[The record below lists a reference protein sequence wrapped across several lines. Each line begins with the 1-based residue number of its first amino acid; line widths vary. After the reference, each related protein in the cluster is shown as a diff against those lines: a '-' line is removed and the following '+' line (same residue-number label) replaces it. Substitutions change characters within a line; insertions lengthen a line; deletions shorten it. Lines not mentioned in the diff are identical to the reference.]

1 MKSLLEFSVHSRWT
15 FTAYISIVVAGGV
28 NMTILEK
35 LYDGEII
42 PSETAVPDTEE
53 YREKLQKKT
62 RLAEEIKNALSAEK
76 SELADQLMA
85 LCLSIAEDEC
95 KCTYAEGV
103 RFGIDLM
110 IEINRMNEASP
121 SILPQLE
128 K

>member
-1 MKSLLEFSVHSRWT
+1 
-15 FTAYISIVVAGGV
+15 
-28 NMTILEK
+28 MTILEK

-53 YREKLQKKT
+53 YQEKLQKKA
-62 RLAEEIKNALSAEK
+62 RLAEKIKNALPAEK

-110 IEINRMNEASP
+110 IEINRMNKASP

>member
-1 MKSLLEFSVHSRWT
+1 
-15 FTAYISIVVAGGV
+15 
-28 NMTILEK
+28 MTILEK

-42 PSETAVPDTEE
+42 PSETAVPGTEE

-62 RLAEEIKNALSAEK
+62 RIMQSIREALPADRQ
-76 SELADQLMA
+76 ELLTELKA

-95 KCTYAEGV
+95 RCTYAEADYRHFAHHRTAHYAEGV

-110 IEINRMNEASP
+110 VEIHGKDKTAP
-121 SILPQLE
+121 VILPRLD

>member
-1 MKSLLEFSVHSRWT
+1 
-15 FTAYISIVVAGGV
+15 
-28 NMTILEK
+28 MTILEK

-42 PSETAVPDTEE
+42 PSETAVPGTEE

-62 RLAEEIKNALSAEK
+62 RIMN
-76 SELADQLMA
+76 A

-95 KCTYAEGV
+95 RCTYAEGV

-110 IEINRMNEASP
+110 VEIHGKDKTAP
-121 SILPQLE
+121 VILPRLD

>member
-1 MKSLLEFSVHSRWT
+1 
-15 FTAYISIVVAGGV
+15 
-28 NMTILEK
+28 MTILEK

-42 PSETAVPDTEE
+42 PSETAVPDTKE

-62 RLAEEIKNALSAEK
+62 RLAEGIKNALSAEK
-76 SELADQLMA
+76 SELVDQLTA

>member
-1 MKSLLEFSVHSRWT
+1 MKSLLKFSVYSRWT
-15 FTAYISIVVAGGV
+15 FKGYISIVVAGGV

-53 YREKLQKKT
+53 YREKLQKKK
-62 RLAEEIKNALSAEK
+62 RLAEEIKNALPAEK
-76 SELADQLMA
+76 SELVNQLTA

-95 KCTYAEGV
+95 RCTYAEGV

-110 IEINRMNEASP
+110 TEINRMNEASP

>member
-1 MKSLLEFSVHSRWT
+1 
-15 FTAYISIVVAGGV
+15 
-28 NMTILEK
+28 MTILEK

-53 YREKLQKKT
+53 YREKLQKKKQI
-62 RLAEEIKNALSAEK
+62 AEELKKALPADK
-76 SELADQLMA
+76 TELLDQLTA
-85 LCLSIAEDEC
+85 LYLSIAEDEC

>member
-1 MKSLLEFSVHSRWT
+1 MKSLLEFSAYFRWT

-53 YREKLQKKT
+53 YQEKLQKKA
-62 RLAEEIKNALSAEK
+62 RLAEEIKNALPAEK
-76 SELADQLMA
+76 SELVNQLTA

-95 KCTYAEGV
+95 RCTYAEGV

-110 IEINRMNEASP
+110 TEINRMNEVSP
-121 SILPQLE
+121 SILPRLE

>member
-1 MKSLLEFSVHSRWT
+1 
-15 FTAYISIVVAGGV
+15 
-28 NMTILEK
+28 MTILEK

-53 YREKLQKKT
+53 YREKLREKKQ
-62 RLAEEIKNALSAEK
+62 LAEEIKNVLPAEK
-76 SELADQLMA
+76 SDLLDQLTA

-95 KCTYAEGV
+95 RCTYAEGV

>member
-1 MKSLLEFSVHSRWT
+1 MKSLLKFSAYSRWT
-15 FTAYISIVVAGGV
+15 FKGYISIVVAGGV

-53 YREKLQKKT
+53 YREKLREKKQ
-62 RLAEEIKNALSAEK
+62 LAEEIKNVLPAEK
-76 SELADQLMA
+76 SDLLDQLTA

-95 KCTYAEGV
+95 RCTYAEGV

>member
-1 MKSLLEFSVHSRWT
+1 
-15 FTAYISIVVAGGV
+15 
-28 NMTILEK
+28 MTILEK

>member
-1 MKSLLEFSVHSRWT
+1 
-15 FTAYISIVVAGGV
+15 
-28 NMTILEK
+28 MTILEK

-42 PSETAVPDTEE
+42 PSETAVPGTEEYREKRFFERIECGEITEE

-62 RLAEEIKNALSAEK
+62 RIMQSIREALPADRQ
-76 SELADQLMA
+76 ELLTELNA

-95 KCTYAEGV
+95 RCTYAEGV

-110 IEINRMNEASP
+110 VEIHGKDKTAP
-121 SILPQLE
+121 VILPRLD

>member
-1 MKSLLEFSVHSRWT
+1 
-15 FTAYISIVVAGGV
+15 
-28 NMTILEK
+28 MTILEK

-53 YREKLQKKT
+53 YREKLKEKN
-62 RLAEEIKNALSAEK
+62 RLAEKIKNVLPAEK
-76 SELADQLMA
+76 SDLVNQLTA

-95 KCTYAEGV
+95 RCTYAEGV